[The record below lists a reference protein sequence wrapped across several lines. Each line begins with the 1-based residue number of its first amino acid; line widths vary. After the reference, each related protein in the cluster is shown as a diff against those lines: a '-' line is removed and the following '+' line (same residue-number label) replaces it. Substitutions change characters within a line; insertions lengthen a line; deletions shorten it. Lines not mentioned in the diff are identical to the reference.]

1 MSLLFMGNMKFKR
14 NEKQKNNRIANTIV
28 ICESELIN
36 IDYRK
41 M

>member
-14 NEKQKNNRIANTIV
+14 NEKQKNNRITNTIV
-28 ICESELIN
+28 IGESELIN